1 MFSGRFSFW
10 GSIQKFNL
18 RRLSEAFSVKY
29 ASSTSSSH
37 SSKMRMENEKII
49 IKSKKIERIKTKI
62 RNTEALC
69 EREMEYI
76 RHLEHKDLVQ
86 MVEYANQHAAT
97 RHNNEL
103 FERSYL

>member
-10 GSIQKFNL
+10 RSIQNFNL
-18 RRLSEAFSVKY
+18 RRFSEAFSVK
-29 ASSTSSSH
+29 SSSSSH
-37 SSKMRMENEKII
+37 SSKARQENEKII

-62 RNTEALC
+62 RNTETLC

-86 MVEYANQHAAT
+86 MVEYANQHAAS
-97 RHNNEL
+97 RQKNEL

>member
-1 MFSGRFSFW
+1 M
-10 GSIQKFNL
+10 
-18 RRLSEAFSVKY
+18 
-29 ASSTSSSH
+29 
-37 SSKMRMENEKII
+37 
-49 IKSKKIERIKTKI
+49 ERIKTKI

-86 MVEYANQHAAT
+86 MVEYATQHAAT
-97 RHNNEL
+97 RQNNLL